1 MKRRL
6 LTVLALAILLP
17 SVSVLLAAG
26 VGIYQHR
33 QAIRAVARTYVQ
45 DLAESTASR
54 IEMGWGLTE
63 SLFTAKPPSRFWGN
77 RFFSQEVGIPGWIA
91 VLDAQ
96 GRVVMSTPGAQ
107 ILSELWR
114 PQMPIGQA
122 VEARNRAGEAFTVAA
137 YPAGDTGLFVM
148 AAVSWKE
155 LLGPMLRFGLLL
167 LLLVGLVGMAGL
179 VGVYLLWKTVISPL
193 KSLEAEISSLEWG
206 KDLPRPRDEA
216 AVTEIGRLR
225 EEFFHLAQTA
235 IDRSIL
241 WKRYALDLVRVQ
253 EEERARLARELHDGP
268 LQDVTAMIQRARLFA
283 ASGVAEPGRSVHLGL
298 LEEAAQ
304 AAVREIRALCDELS
318 PPWLELGLS
327 GALTEL
333 AERLSRH
340 LGLRILVEADS
351 GIGEGLSREKVLALF
366 RVAQEAIHNSWRHGG
381 AREVFIRLFM
391 EEGSLV
397 LELEDR
403 GNGFDLP
410 ADLARLRLQG
420 HRGLAN
426 MEERMALVG
435 GELVIQSR
443 PGQGTRVTARVP
455 VP

>member
-1 MKRRL
+1 
-6 LTVLALAILLP
+6 
-17 SVSVLLAAG
+17 
-26 VGIYQHR
+26 
-33 QAIRAVARTYVQ
+33 
-45 DLAESTASR
+45 
-54 IEMGWGLTE
+54 
-63 SLFTAKPPSRFWGN
+63 
-77 RFFSQEVGIPGWIA
+77 
-91 VLDAQ
+91 
-96 GRVVMSTPGAQ
+96 
-107 ILSELWR
+107 
-114 PQMPIGQA
+114 
-122 VEARNRAGEAFTVAA
+122 
-137 YPAGDTGLFVM
+137 
-148 AAVSWKE
+148 
-155 LLGPMLRFGLLL
+155 
-167 LLLVGLVGMAGL
+167 
-179 VGVYLLWKTVISPL
+179 
-193 KSLEAEISSLEWG
+193 
-206 KDLPRPRDEA
+206 
-216 AVTEIGRLR
+216 
-225 EEFFHLAQTA
+225 
-235 IDRSIL
+235 
-241 WKRYALDLVRVQ
+241 
-253 EEERARLARELHDGP
+253 
-268 LQDVTAMIQRARLFA
+268 MIQRARLFA